1 LDGFGNPSN
10 TRTWQS
16 AGAFQSTDKTMN
28 EQALI
33 ALLVLI
39 GLILV
44 TNFVLYGIVRGFT
57 RGDNSRWMRALR
69 DSLSK
74 PLEPKDKS
82 MDELRKKIEELEA
95 KQGKGKRDSS

>member
-1 LDGFGNPSN
+1 
-10 TRTWQS
+10 
-16 AGAFQSTDKTMN
+16 MN

-33 ALLVLI
+33 ALLVLV

-44 TNFVLYGIVRGFT
+44 SNFILYGIVRGAT

-74 PLEPKDKS
+74 PLESKDNS
-82 MDELRKKIEELEA
+82 MDELHKKVEELKA
-95 KQGKGKRDSS
+95 KGDDSKNNPSK

>member
-1 LDGFGNPSN
+1 
-10 TRTWQS
+10 
-16 AGAFQSTDKTMN
+16 MN

-57 RGDNSRWMRALR
+57 RGDNSRWVRALR

-82 MDELRKKIEELEA
+82 MDELRKRIEELKA
-95 KQGKGKRDSS
+95 KEGKGKRDS